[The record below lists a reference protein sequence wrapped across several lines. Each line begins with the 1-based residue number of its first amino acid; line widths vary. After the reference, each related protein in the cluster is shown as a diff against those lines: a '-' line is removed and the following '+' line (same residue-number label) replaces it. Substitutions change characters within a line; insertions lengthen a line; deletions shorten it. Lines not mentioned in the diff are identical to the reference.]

1 MVTKTISALCMM
13 GLSLGAFAGQPEQK
27 EPAAAEQP
35 QAKVVLPWEETDAQR
50 DARMQWWRDAKFGM
64 FIHYG
69 LYSGL
74 GGFFKGQFG
83 GGEWI
88 QRNLRL
94 DTDTYA
100 AEALPK
106 FKPAPGCTEAWAE
119 LAAYAGCKY
128 AVLTTKHHEGF
139 GLFDTDST
147 DYCAGKAVGRDI
159 VREFVDSFRKRGIK
173 IGFYHSVIDWHH
185 PSYDNTI
192 CPDLCYPEDQEAM
205 LKQKGIP
212 RDQEAYL
219 KYLHGQV
226 RELLTKY
233 GDISVLWW
241 DYSQGAAEGD
251 RAWKATELMTM
262 AHTLQPG
269 IIMNNRLYNL
279 SGFDASR
286 DGEILP
292 RRHGDYT
299 SPEKRI
305 PAKGYPGVDWEA
317 CMTVGDKWG
326 YCQVDLNFKSPQEI
340 IAKLEECTAKNG
352 NLLLSIP
359 LNADGEYDSREAAVL
374 DGRGL
379 GQLGVYRALSEAVAD
394 LDGHAHVVPDALC
407 IERLNVRAA
416 CDKGRAAALLDG
428 LERTLDAVKDIVQ
441 QTGAECDR
449 HTRSGGI
456 HRVAGTQ
463 TCGLL
468 IYLDG
473 GLLVVHSDDL
483 ACEALS
489 ADVDHFHHCK
499 TRVAENGND
508 RSVYAENYI
517 IMAHS
522 CPLSL

>member
-27 EPAAAEQP
+27 APAAAEQP

-159 VREFVDSFRKRGIK
+159 VREYVDSFRKRGIK

-305 PAKGYPGVDWEA
+305 PAKGYPGTDWEA

-340 IAKLEECTAKNG
+340 IANLEECTAKNG
-352 NLLLSIP
+352 NLLLNIGPKVDGSIP
-359 LNADGEYDSREAAVL
+359 EPLVNVFRCVGDWMKVNSQAIYGTRGVL
-374 DGRGL
+374 DIDLPEGVGASIAGEEIYVFLPAGVQQDYVLRIPAPQLDNVAPSIL
-379 GQLGVYRALSEAVAD
+379 GQPDVKVGMRRVEEPGQDEPRAFMEFT
-394 LDGHAHVVPDALC
+394 VP
-407 IERLNVRAA
+407 
-416 CDKGRAAALLDG
+416 AAAWKNAVQG
-428 LERTLDAVKDIVQ
+428 LPVLNLT
-441 QTGAECDR
+441 
-449 HTRSGGI
+449 H
-456 HRVAGTQ
+456 
-463 TCGLL
+463 
-468 IYLDG
+468 
-473 GLLVVHSDDL
+473 
-483 ACEALS
+483 
-489 ADVDHFHHCK
+489 
-499 TRVAENGND
+499 N
-508 RSVYAENYI
+508 
-517 IMAHS
+517 
-522 CPLSL
+522 P